1 MVKSRDS
8 TSQGEDIKMNEKE
21 IAELRR
27 RFRPDKSNITHLQG
41 CFVNESREIVSQFSH
56 SLGMMGQ
63 EDTEL
68 ILSTIRRTLSGTL
81 GKNLI
86 DIEFATQQVV
96 DGEEHRLLMALRNTS
111 LNNNEEAVQALFQR
125 IPADHLLKRIEEAVD
140 FGFINDLLADSYCRN
155 NGRPAKEPELMLKLL
170 FLQYL
175 YNLSDVKVLEESN
188 CNLAFLWFLDVN
200 PEDELPDASLL
211 CKFRRYRLKDF
222 SLDEVITEIVRQCV
236 ERGLVKGSGVT
247 VDSTHIEAAVSR
259 KVPERIMKHLAKRI
273 FKAMHKDNGS
283 VGKEIDVHI
292 PDYTQIA
299 DPMEARQMMKEYL
312 ERTIAA
318 CESKAGEETKRAIA
332 EAREVLSDEKFL
344 VQKGIRSLADKDA
357 RVGRKS
363 RDSSFYGYKMEYMM
377 TVEERIITSVETFSG
392 EYVDGTRFNGLMDRT
407 QESGFMPREV
417 FGDKAY
423 FRAPILARIT
433 ADGAEP
439 YIPVSASAYHVD
451 ETLFSYN
458 KDSDH
463 WCCARGNETVSC
475 KRRDTKRGGEARSY
489 LVYTFDKAVCANCP
503 HRSACM
509 GKARTKARS
518 LHVSL
523 DTATLYA
530 LSQRQKTPEFLEK
543 YKKRA
548 AQEWK
553 NGEMKRFHGLARA
566 RGFGLRGAA
575 IQAKL
580 TAIAVNLKR
589 IAALMREKD
598 GGTEQLFARLGCL
611 ATLFLRFSILP
622 AFYQIRT
629 KNAC

>member
-1 MVKSRDS
+1 MLR
-8 TSQGEDIKMNEKE
+8 EKQ
-21 IAELRR
+21 R
-27 RFRPDKSNITHLQG
+27 Q
-41 CFVNESREIVSQFSH
+41 ESFYSFLYE
-56 SLGMMGQ
+56 
-63 EDTEL
+63 
-68 ILSTIRRTLSGTL
+68 
-81 GKNLI
+81 
-86 DIEFATQQVV
+86 
-96 DGEEHRLLMALRNTS
+96 
-111 LNNNEEAVQALFQR
+111 R
-125 IPADHLLKRIEEAVD
+125 IPADHLLKRIGETVD

-175 YNLSDVKVLEESN
+175 YNLSDVKVLEEAN

-299 DPMEARQMMKEYL
+299 DPMEARQVMKEYL

-318 CESKAGEETKRAIA
+318 CESKAGEQTKRAIA
-332 EAREVLSDEKFL
+332 EAREILSDEKFL

-377 TVEERIITSVETFSG
+377 TAEERIITSVECASG
-392 EYVDGTRFNGLMDRT
+392 EYVDGTRFDPLLNRT
-407 QESGFMPREV
+407 LKSGVVPEKV

-423 FRAPILARIT
+423 FKAPILQCIQAE
-433 ADGAEP
+433 GAKP
-439 YIPVSASAYHVD
+439 YIPVSESSYRID
-451 ETLFSYN
+451 EERFSYN
-458 KDSDH
+458 KDSDQ
-463 WCCARGNETVSC
+463 WFCVMGNETV
-475 KRRDTKRGGEARSY
+475 KRRICHTQLGGKERSY
-489 LVYTFDKAVCANCP
+489 LVYTFDAAMCVGCS
-503 HRSACM
+503 HRAECL
-509 GKARTKARS
+509 GKAKTRARS

-523 DTATLYA
+523 NTAEIYE

-566 RGFGLRGAA
+566 RGFGLLGVA

-589 IAALMREKD
+589 IAALIRENG
-598 GGTEQLFARLGCL
+598 GGTGDFHGNWVVCSVPLLLRSLFWAKTSALML
-611 ATLFLRFSILP
+611 ALS
-622 AFYQIRT
+622 
-629 KNAC
+629 